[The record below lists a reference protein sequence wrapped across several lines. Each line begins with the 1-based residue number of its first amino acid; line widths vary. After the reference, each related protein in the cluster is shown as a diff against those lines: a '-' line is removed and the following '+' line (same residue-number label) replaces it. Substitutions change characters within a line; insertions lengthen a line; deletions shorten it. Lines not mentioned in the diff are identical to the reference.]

1 MVKMFVESKCPITL
15 RGRTFTS
22 GGAWLLKRKDT
33 GRCQGVLYAYEKE
46 GKIGNWKG
54 DWKVPANFGKE
65 WRGSMGDMR
74 QTVTA
79 KIDGKKFSGTYYKS
93 AGDLVRLKEVI

>member
-1 MVKMFVESKCPITL
+1 MVKPFVERECTIKSDGK
-15 RGRTFTS
+15 TFTS

-33 GRCQGVLYAYEKE
+33 GKFEGRLYAFEKE

-54 DWKVPANFGKE
+54 DWKVPATFGKE
-65 WRGSMGDMR
+65 WRGSMGDLR

-79 KIDGKKFSGTYYKS
+79 KIDDKKFSGIYFKS
-93 AGDLVRLKEVI
+93 AGDIVRLKEVV